1 MQKYFDIRP
10 STAQLV
16 LLLLGHGL
24 AGLVMAIYIE
34 PAPMTLAAVALTGL
48 LALRESR
55 VLMRQGYARLK
66 PDPRGESI
74 EFEQAGQ
81 PYFYYKYKV
90 YATRW
95 FAILRLIDK
104 HQNRTLILNPDRFES
119 IQSYRQLRYVLLSME
134 RASVA

>member
-1 MQKYFDIRP
+1 VQKYFEIRP
-10 STAQLV
+10 SATQLV

-24 AGLVMAIYIE
+24 AGLVLAIYIE
-34 PAPMTLAAVALTGL
+34 PAPMMLSAVVLTGL

-55 VLMRQGYARLK
+55 QLMRQGYARLK

-81 PYFYYKYKV
+81 PYFYCKYKV

-104 HQNRTLILNPDRFES
+104 HENRTLILNPDRFDS
-119 IQSYRQLRYVLLSME
+119 IQSYRQLRYLLLSME
-134 RASVA
+134 RTSVT